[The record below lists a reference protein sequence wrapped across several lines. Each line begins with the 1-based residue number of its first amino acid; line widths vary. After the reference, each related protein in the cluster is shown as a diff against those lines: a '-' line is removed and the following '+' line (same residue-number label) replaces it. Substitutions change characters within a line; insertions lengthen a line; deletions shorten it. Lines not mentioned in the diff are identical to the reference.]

1 MNKILVIGST
11 NIDMIA
17 CVKHLP
23 RPGGEARFMQ
33 SNGGKGANQAVAAA
47 RLGGD
52 VAFVSCLGDDAGAA
66 ALRQQFA
73 ADGINTEALF
83 TAKDTPTGT
92 ALIFVSQDGENCIA
106 VAPGANHSLT
116 CEAIDAVA
124 DRIAGAEY
132 LLVQLEI
139 PMETV
144 ACAIEKA
151 YAAGTRVVLNP
162 APAMPLADELLR
174 KVYLITP
181 NRTESETLTGIP
193 VHTVQDA
200 SKAAGTLL
208 AKGVGNVIVTLG
220 SEGALIRTPAEELL
234 IPARTV
240 TPVDTTAAGDVF
252 NGALLVALSEGRS
265 LAAAVRFGM
274 GTGLYCILG
283 LIGKSFVV
291 DGAIENIRLRKVCT
305 IVTSNPQPIL
315 DFIIHNM
322 NRSATV
328 EKAYGAYTHHE
339 LSVLV
344 TVLTRR
350 QALQLRNFLREN
362 DPHSFITIVN
372 SSEIIGKGFRS
383 FN

>member
-23 RPGGEARFMQ
+23 RPGETVGEARFMQ

-66 ALRQQFA
+66 ALRRSSPPTA
-73 ADGINTEALF
+73 STPRPSSRPRTPRPVRADLRLAGRRELHRR
-83 TAKDTPTGT
+83 G
-92 ALIFVSQDGENCIA
+92 SRC
-106 VAPGANHSLT
+106 NHSLT

-200 SKAAGTLL
+200 SKAAGALL

-265 LAAAVRFGM
+265 LADAVRFAAHSASVSVTRM
-274 GTGLYCILG
+274 GAQASIPWRG
-283 LIGKSFVV
+283 
-291 DGAIENIRLRKVCT
+291 
-305 IVTSNPQPIL
+305 
-315 DFIIHNM
+315 
-322 NRSATV
+322 
-328 EKAYGAYTHHE
+328 E
-339 LSVLV
+339 LETL
-344 TVLTRR
+344 
-350 QALQLRNFLREN
+350 A
-362 DPHSFITIVN
+362 
-372 SSEIIGKGFRS
+372 
-383 FN
+383 

>member
-23 RPGGEARFMQ
+23 RPGETVGEARFMQ

-73 ADGINTEALF
+73 ADGINSEALF

-162 APAMPLADELLR
+162 APAMPLVDELLR

-200 SKAAGTLL
+200 SKAAGALL

-220 SEGALIRTPAEELL
+220 SEGALIRTRGGAADPGAHGHARRHDRRRRRLQRRPAGGALRRPQSGRRRAVRRTQRL
-234 IPARTV
+234 GLGNPHGRTGLDTVARG
-240 TPVDTTAAGDVF
+240 AGDPRL
-252 NGALLVALSEGRS
+252 NRTKTLKLKYY
-265 LAAAVRFGM
+265 VR
-274 GTGLYCILG
+274 C
-283 LIGKSFVV
+283 
-291 DGAIENIRLRKVCT
+291 
-305 IVTSNPQPIL
+305 
-315 DFIIHNM
+315 
-322 NRSATV
+322 
-328 EKAYGAYTHHE
+328 
-339 LSVLV
+339 
-344 TVLTRR
+344 
-350 QALQLRNFLREN
+350 
-362 DPHSFITIVN
+362 
-372 SSEIIGKGFRS
+372 
-383 FN
+383 

>member
-23 RPGGEARFMQ
+23 RPGETVGEARFMQ

-200 SKAAGTLL
+200 SKAAGALL

-220 SEGALIRTPAEELL
+220 SEGAADPGAHGHARRHDRRRRRLQRRPAGGALRRPQSGRRRAVRRTQRLGLGDPHGRTGLDTV
-234 IPARTV
+234 ARG
-240 TPVDTTAAGDVF
+240 AGDPRL
-252 NGALLVALSEGRS
+252 NRTKTLKLKYY
-265 LAAAVRFGM
+265 VR
-274 GTGLYCILG
+274 C
-283 LIGKSFVV
+283 
-291 DGAIENIRLRKVCT
+291 
-305 IVTSNPQPIL
+305 
-315 DFIIHNM
+315 
-322 NRSATV
+322 
-328 EKAYGAYTHHE
+328 
-339 LSVLV
+339 
-344 TVLTRR
+344 
-350 QALQLRNFLREN
+350 
-362 DPHSFITIVN
+362 
-372 SSEIIGKGFRS
+372 
-383 FN
+383 

>member
-23 RPGGEARFMQ
+23 RPGETVGEARFMQ

-116 CEAIDAVA
+116 CEAI
-124 DRIAGAEY
+124 
-132 LLVQLEI
+132 
-139 PMETV
+139 
-144 ACAIEKA
+144 EKA

-200 SKAAGTLL
+200 SKAAGALL

-265 LAAAVRFGM
+265 LADAVRFAAHSASVSVTRM
-274 GTGLYCILG
+274 GAQASIPWRG
-283 LIGKSFVV
+283 
-291 DGAIENIRLRKVCT
+291 
-305 IVTSNPQPIL
+305 
-315 DFIIHNM
+315 
-322 NRSATV
+322 
-328 EKAYGAYTHHE
+328 E
-339 LSVLV
+339 LETL
-344 TVLTRR
+344 
-350 QALQLRNFLREN
+350 A
-362 DPHSFITIVN
+362 
-372 SSEIIGKGFRS
+372 
-383 FN
+383 

>member
-23 RPGGEARFMQ
+23 RPGETVGEARFMQ

-162 APAMPLADELLR
+162 APAMPLVDELLR

-200 SKAAGTLL
+200 SKAAGALL

-252 NGALLVALSEGRS
+252 NGALLVALSEGHRKS
-265 LAAAVRFGM
+265 GQRYRGREQDVRGVEDHAAQHDAADASPFGLREVFEE
-274 GTGLYCILG
+274 GTALG
-283 LIGKSFVV
+283 PDASHREAQENGEEHHADHVV
-291 DGAIENIRLRKVCT
+291 
-305 IVTSNPQPIL
+305 P
-315 DFIIHNM
+315 
-322 NRSATV
+322 V
-328 EKAYGAYTHHE
+328 EK
-339 LSVLV
+339 LV
-344 TVLTRR
+344 TPGL
-350 QALQLRNFLREN
+350 AGEFLGVSPRAPAEHRDEAEDDCQRVAVN
-362 DPHSFITIVN
+362 NEHSI
-372 SSEIIGKGFRS
+372 
-383 FN
+383 

>member
-17 CVKHLP
+17 RVKHLP
-23 RPGGEARFMQ
+23 RPGETVGEARFMQ

-66 ALRQQFA
+66 ALRQQVA

-92 ALIFVSQDGENCIA
+92 ALIFV
-106 VAPGANHSLT
+106 

-200 SKAAGTLL
+200 SKAAGALL

-265 LAAAVRFGM
+265 LADAVRFAAHSASVSVTRM
-274 GTGLYCILG
+274 GAQA
-283 LIGKSFVV
+283 
-291 DGAIENIRLRKVCT
+291 AIPWR
-305 IVTSNPQPIL
+305 
-315 DFIIHNM
+315 
-322 NRSATV
+322 
-328 EKAYGAYTHHE
+328 GE
-339 LSVLV
+339 LETL
-344 TVLTRR
+344 
-350 QALQLRNFLREN
+350 A
-362 DPHSFITIVN
+362 
-372 SSEIIGKGFRS
+372 
-383 FN
+383 